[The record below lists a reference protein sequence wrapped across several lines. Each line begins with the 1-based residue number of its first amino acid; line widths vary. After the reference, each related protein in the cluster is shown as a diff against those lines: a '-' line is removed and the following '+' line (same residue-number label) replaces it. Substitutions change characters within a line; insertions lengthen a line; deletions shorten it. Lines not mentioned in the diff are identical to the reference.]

1 MNSTPTAS
9 KIAAEFSPRSTIVIK
24 RSTVSPAARACSIAL
39 SELPPVA
46 GTDLGD
52 LGDRHKVYNLSFE
65 FPRFYA
71 TNLVNRVE
79 KRVEITLVHYC
90 T

>member
-1 MNSTPTAS
+1 MNRGGTSAPLDGELGRLEVRVVFAIG
-9 KIAAEFSPRSTIVIK
+9 KKRLIDQEHVIAVGR
-24 RSTVSPAARACSIAL
+24 
-39 SELPPVA
+39 
-46 GTDLGD
+46 D

-65 FPRFYA
+65 FPRFYS

-79 KRVEITLVHYC
+79 KRVEISLVHYC

>member
-1 MNSTPTAS
+1 MP
-9 KIAAEFSPRSTIVIK
+9 
-24 RSTVSPAARACSIAL
+24 
-39 SELPPVA
+39 
-46 GTDLGD
+46 GTDLGDKYTD

-65 FPRFYA
+65 FPRFYS

-79 KRVEITLVHYC
+79 KRVEISLVHYC